1 MRPLVRM
8 RITLP
13 AIRGETDMM
22 LEEAVRRIRSAD

>member
-1 MRPLVRM
+1 M